1 MSFFM
6 NLIIPEGFDF
16 YAELKKNIESNTKVE
31 ESDEEFCL
39 VTGEKLDET
48 AIELECGHKFNY
60 KAIFNDMYAYRY
72 HKERNT
78 YSYSDHLHLREH
90 EIRCPYC
97 RQIQENLLP
106 YLPDIEP
113 TRARGVNYPP
123 SLCMGKNTC
132 SYVFKSGKNKGAMCG
147 KKCYRE
153 MCNQHFK
160 PKQECSKVELNRDTL
175 VKMTLPELRNLAK
188 HHNMKKY
195 SKLKKNDLI
204 NLFIYNQW
212 TLKNN

>member
-16 YAELKKNIESNTKVE
+16 YAELKKNIESTNE
-31 ESDEEFCL
+31 EENNEEEVCL
-39 VTGEKLDET
+39 VTGQRLDDT
-48 AIELECGHKFNY
+48 AIQLECGHKFNY
-60 KAIFNDMYAYRY
+60 KAIFNDMYTYRY
-72 HKERNT
+72 SSNYT
-78 YSYSDHLHLREH
+78 DQLHLREH
-90 EIRCPYC
+90 QIRCPYC

-123 SLCMGKNTC
+123 SLCMAKNTC
-132 SYVFKSGKNKGAMCG
+132 SYVFKSGKNKGAMCE
-147 KKCYRE
+147 KKCYRT

-160 PKQECSKVELNRDTL
+160 PVKEPSNVDLKRETL
-175 VKMTLPELRNLAK
+175 VGMLLSELRVLAK
-188 HHNMKKY
+188 YHKLKKY

-204 NLFIYNQW
+204 NLLLSI
-212 TLKNN
+212 